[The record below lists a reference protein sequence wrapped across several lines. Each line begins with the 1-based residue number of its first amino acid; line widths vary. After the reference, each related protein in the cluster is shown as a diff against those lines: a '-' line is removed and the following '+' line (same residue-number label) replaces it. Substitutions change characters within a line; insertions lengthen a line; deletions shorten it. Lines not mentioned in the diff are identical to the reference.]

1 MVLASLANLGSLG
14 SLGSFECM
22 RELDVRRLL
31 YRTEVK
37 RVLTANPK
45 SRVVDELEL
54 MRGEVR
60 VDIAII
66 NDALH
71 GYEIKSGLDNLERLP
86 HQQLAYGKVFE
97 RMTLVAHERH
107 VEKAVAM
114 VPKHWGLITVG
125 ERDGKA
131 FANEIWPARIN
142 PNLDTLAMAQLLWRE
157 EVLELMEYFDLGRGL
172 KSKSRKILWQVLA
185 NSLTAEQLKAFVC
198 FKLRTRK
205 GWKKPK
211 RVKIAIDF

>member
-1 MVLASLANLGSLG
+1 
-14 SLGSFECM
+14 M

-31 YRTEVK
+31 YRTEIK
-37 RVLTANPK
+37 RVLTESPK

-54 MRGEVR
+54 LRGVVR
-60 VDIAII
+60 VDVAVI
-66 NDALH
+66 NDTLH
-71 GYEIKSGLDNLERLP
+71 GYEIKSGLDNLDRLP
-86 HQQLAYGKVFE
+86 HQQDAYGKVFE

-107 VEKAVAM
+107 VEKAVKM
-114 VPKHWGLITVG
+114 VPKYWGLITVG

-131 FANEIWPARIN
+131 FANQIWSARLN
-142 PNLDTLAMAQLLWRE
+142 PELDTLAMAQLLWRE

-172 KSKSRKILWQVLA
+172 KSKSRKVLWNVLA
-185 NSLTAEQLKAFVC
+185 GSLTAEQLKAFVC

-211 RVKIAIDF
+211 RVKLVIDHF